1 MSASK
6 KRLASMLL
14 EMMPSIG
21 AEMLYKT
28 LIEIFDVADSNTV
41 FSNASRSDTPPS
53 VPAFSNASRSDTPPS
68 VPAFS
73 NISRSDTPCFQ
84 SVSDTLF
91 WDVGFWDERKWG

>member
-21 AEMLYKT
+21 AEMLYNT
-28 LIEIFDVADSNTV
+28 LIEIFDVGDSNT
-41 FSNASRSDTPPS
+41 
-53 VPAFSNASRSDTPPS
+53 AFSNASRSDTPPS

-84 SVSDTLF
+84 SVSDVLF
-91 WDVGFWDERKWG
+91 WDDGFWDDREWG